1 MKYLTL
7 RTRVSWG
14 AVALV
19 LLMIAVLAVIAQTR
33 GVPTLTN
40 IVLSGLTL
48 AALYFLVASGL
59 SLIFGLMDVLNFA
72 HGSIFMIGAYIGYTL
87 FDRSGVLLTGL
98 PLLLGLLADLFVA
111 PLVKIPGFLKK
122 RGIAV
127 VSLVL
132 AVVVALLS
140 VREWESGA
148 SLARLLGGVLSG
160 AFFGLSAAVGGERP
174 RNQVSR
180 PASAGVWAGPLVL
193 LGLALLITW
202 QQAPLSQAIIGLD
215 SNWRFAL
222 ALVIGT
228 LSGGLL
234 GALIEWS
241 LIRPLYAR
249 PIFQVLMTLGL
260 AFVLNEVVRALWG
273 PAGFSMARPE
283 LFDQNCRAATLL
295 DWAVNHCSR
304 IDMLGR
310 PFPTYRLFIIVV
322 GLAIALIVALVLQRS
337 RLGMIIRA
345 GVQDAEMVQAL
356 GINVRQ
362 VFTLVFAA
370 GAALAA
376 LGGVIAAPFLGVY
389 TDMGLEFQ
397 LQGFIA
403 VVIGGM
409 GSYPG
414 TALGAVVLGLA
425 RAIGDNVAGATIA
438 RASAVLIMTLILL
451 VKPSGLLGKKE

>member
-1 MKYLTL
+1 MTYLT
-7 RTRVSWG
+7 RYRVSILSS
-14 AVALV
+14 ALV
-19 LLMIAVLAVIAQTR
+19 LAVLALIAQTR

-40 IVLSGLTL
+40 IVFSGLTL

-72 HGSIFMIGAYIGYTL
+72 HGSIFMIGAYVGYT
-87 FDRSGVLLTGL
+87 FFERSGVLLAGM
-98 PLLLGLLADLFVA
+98 PLLLGLLAGLLAA
-111 PLVKIPGFLKK
+111 PRIKAPDFLKK
-122 RGIAV
+122 PIFALI
-127 VSLVL
+127 SLAL
-132 AVVVALLS
+132 ALLVALLS
-140 VREWESGA
+140 VREWQSGA
-148 SLARLLGGVLSG
+148 TLARVLGGLLSG
-160 AFFGLSAAVGGERP
+160 VCFGMSAGLSDTKPIHARARPGSSAV
-174 RNQVSR
+174 
-180 PASAGVWAGPLVL
+180 SAWAGPLLL

-202 QQAPLSQAIIGLD
+202 QLTPLRQAISDLN
-215 SNWRFAL
+215 SNLRFVL
-222 ALVIGT
+222 AVVIGT

-260 AFVLNEVVRALWG
+260 AFVLNEVVRGLWG

-295 DWAVNHCSR
+295 AWAANHCSR
-304 IDMLGR
+304 LDLFGR
-310 PFPTYRLFIIVV
+310 PFPTYRLFIIAV
-322 GLAIALIVALVLQRS
+322 GVAIALIVALVLQRS

-389 TDMGLEFQ
+389 TEMGLEFQ

-451 VKPSGLLGKKE
+451 VKPSGLLGRKE

>member
-98 PLLLGLLADLFVA
+98 PLLLGLLAGLFVA

-180 PASAGVWAGPLVL
+180 AASAGAWAGPLIL
-193 LGLALLITW
+193 LGLALLIT
-202 QQAPLSQAIIGLD
+202 
-215 SNWRFAL
+215 
-222 ALVIGT
+222 
-228 LSGGLL
+228 
-234 GALIEWS
+234 
-241 LIRPLYAR
+241 
-249 PIFQVLMTLGL
+249 
-260 AFVLNEVVRALWG
+260 
-273 PAGFSMARPE
+273 
-283 LFDQNCRAATLL
+283 
-295 DWAVNHCSR
+295 
-304 IDMLGR
+304 
-310 PFPTYRLFIIVV
+310 
-322 GLAIALIVALVLQRS
+322 
-337 RLGMIIRA
+337 
-345 GVQDAEMVQAL
+345 
-356 GINVRQ
+356 
-362 VFTLVFAA
+362 
-370 GAALAA
+370 
-376 LGGVIAAPFLGVY
+376 
-389 TDMGLEFQ
+389 
-397 LQGFIA
+397 
-403 VVIGGM
+403 
-409 GSYPG
+409 
-414 TALGAVVLGLA
+414 
-425 RAIGDNVAGATIA
+425 
-438 RASAVLIMTLILL
+438 
-451 VKPSGLLGKKE
+451 

>member
-1 MKYLTL
+1 MTILTRYRAPL
-7 RTRVSWG
+7 IAS
-14 AVALV
+14 V
-19 LLMIAVLAVIAQTR
+19 LLIALLAWIAQTR
-33 GVPTLTN
+33 GVSTLAN

-72 HGSIFMIGAYIGYTL
+72 HGSIFMIGAYIGYTF
-87 FDRSGVLLTGL
+87 FDSSGALLAGL
-98 PLLLGLLADLFVA
+98 PLLLGLLAGFFLAALA
-111 PLVKIPGFLKK
+111 PPLPFLE
-122 RGIAV
+122 RRSAGLIA
-127 VSLVL
+127 LAL
-132 AVVVALLS
+132 AVIFAFLS
-140 VREWESGA
+140 LRDWQSGA
-148 SLARLLGGVLSG
+148 SLTRLLGGLLSG
-160 AFFGLSAAVGGERP
+160 ASFGLAARTGASPSGRAR
-174 RNQVSR
+174 RNAPPLGAWLG
-180 PASAGVWAGPLVL
+180 PALMLTLALIIAWQQTA
-193 LGLALLITW
+193 LGQAIAALDSNLRFLLALLVG
-202 QQAPLSQAIIGLD
+202 A
-215 SNWRFAL
+215 
-222 ALVIGT
+222 

-249 PIFQVLMTLGL
+249 PIYQVLMTLGL
-260 AFVLNEVVRALWG
+260 AFVLNELVRALWG

-283 LFDQNCRAATLL
+283 LFDQNCRAANVFE
-295 DWAVNHCSR
+295 WAVQHCSR
-304 IDMLGR
+304 IELLGR

-322 GLAIALIVALVLQRS
+322 GIVIAIVVALVLQRS

-345 GVQDAEMVQAL
+345 GVQDSEMVQAL

-376 LGGVIAAPFLGVY
+376 FGGVIAAPFLGVY
-389 TDMGLEFQ
+389 TEMGLEFQ

-414 TALGAVVLGLA
+414 TALGAVALGLA
-425 RAIGDNVAGATIA
+425 RAVGDNLAGATIA
-438 RASAVLIMTLILL
+438 RASAVLLMALVLL
-451 VKPSGLLGKKE
+451 VKPSGLLGRKD

>member
-1 MKYLTL
+1 
-7 RTRVSWG
+7 
-14 AVALV
+14 
-19 LLMIAVLAVIAQTR
+19 
-33 GVPTLTN
+33 
-40 IVLSGLTL
+40 
-48 AALYFLVASGL
+48 
-59 SLIFGLMDVLNFA
+59 
-72 HGSIFMIGAYIGYTL
+72 
-87 FDRSGVLLTGL
+87 
-98 PLLLGLLADLFVA
+98 
-111 PLVKIPGFLKK
+111 
-122 RGIAV
+122 
-127 VSLVL
+127 
-132 AVVVALLS
+132 
-140 VREWESGA
+140 
-148 SLARLLGGVLSG
+148 
-160 AFFGLSAAVGGERP
+160 GGERP